1 MPYMQGHQTSKPFAH
16 SAYAPFLVL
25 EPNPKNSLRYA
36 YETTAISVTANLIPI
51 AGAMQNLSLV
61 PVALLCT
68 VANMAFQGAFW
79 NKRAH
84 MLGQRQ
90 EFYIN
95 HQHLLVLDYKK
106 DAETAKTYAF
116 NAQYARIN
124 VTDMPETLIDAG
136 GPCLE
141 INDTERQ
148 ACFGMA
154 MTRPEL
160 ENARQV
166 IKRTLHQHL
175 RQHDPYYG

>member
-1 MPYMQGHQTSKPFAH
+1 MSYIHNHHSKPSSR

-25 EPNPKNSLRYA
+25 KPNPKNSLRYA
-36 YETTAISVTANLIPI
+36 YETTAISATANLIPI
-51 AGAMQNLSLV
+51 AGAAHNPSFI

-68 VANMAFQGAFW
+68 VANLAFQSLFW
-79 NKRAH
+79 GKRAH

-90 EFYIN
+90 EFYMN

-106 DAETAKTYAF
+106 DAERPETYAF

-124 VTDMPETLIDAG
+124 VIDAPKSLIDDG

-141 INDTERQ
+141 IHDTERR

-160 ENARQV
+160 ENAKLA
-166 IKRTLHQHL
+166 IKRNLEIFLQQ
-175 RQHDPYYG
+175 RAPEQG